1 VKRLSS
7 LANDFKRW
15 QNRAEEAR
23 AIAGQFTDPEAR
35 RIMLGIAD
43 GYARLAQHAE
53 GNQAHAVQQAHGP
66 LARTPNGSR

>member
-1 VKRLSS
+1 MSS

-53 GNQAHAVQQAHGP
+53 GNHAHAVQEAQALPVRPG
-66 LARTPNGSR
+66 NGSR

>member
-1 VKRLSS
+1 MSS
-7 LANDFKRW
+7 LANDFRRW

-23 AIAGQFTDPEAR
+23 AIAGQFKDPEAR

-53 GNQAHAVQQAHGP
+53 ENNAHATQQTHGEF
-66 LARTPNGSR
+66 ARHRNGSR